1 MSDWQQ
7 ISLGDFQAPV
17 RHKATIPIQGSRVP
31 ASDWQQISL
40 GDLLTRVRRKV
51 AVEDGVTHPAVS
63 VQMYGRGLGEKEPFV
78 GGVSKY
84 TTLNMVR
91 EKDVVLRTI
100 TAFEAPAGVARA
112 EHDRTHVS
120 GVFITYEVDQRALPG
135 LLGLYFQTPA
145 FWDEMQ
151 NRASGTVLR
160 RKTISDSSFRAIPF
174 ALPPLPTQKRIV
186 EVISAIDDQITAL
199 DAEAGALTAVLR
211 HRRADLI
218 TDDSNEA
225 VRAEHAFDFSTGVR
239 RTPDRA
245 TGPYMTPYLRSAN
258 VGYGTLDLSDVLE
271 MNYDPAERK
280 KFGLQYGDVVV
291 SEGSASANAVG
302 MPAMWRDELPAPVC
316 TQMTLLRLRALE
328 GVCIPE
334 FVFHW
339 SMWAYESRAFLDVAG
354 GTNIKHISAKRAKG
368 MAVRLPSLDRQR
380 EMVVELDA
388 MESAL
393 KATRTEAALLR
404 DTRARLLS
412 GLLDR
417 TINIESAELEV

>member
-7 ISLGDFQAPV
+7 INLGDP
-17 RHKATIPIQGSRVP
+17 
-31 ASDWQQISL
+31 
-40 GDLLTRVRRKV
+40 LTRVRRKV
-51 AVEDGVTHPAVS
+51 AVEDGVTYPAVS
-63 VQMYGRGLGEKEPFV
+63 VQMHGRGLGEKDPFV

-84 TTLNMVR
+84 TALNTVR
-91 EKDVVLRTI
+91 ENDVVLRTI

-112 EHDRTHVS
+112 EHDGTHVS
-120 GVFITYEVDQRALPG
+120 GVFITYEVDHRALPEF
-135 LLGLYFQTPA
+135 LGLYFQTPV

-160 RKTISDSSFRAIPF
+160 RKTISDAAFRAIPL
-174 ALPPLPTQKRIV
+174 ALPPLPTQERIV
-186 EVISAIDDQITAL
+186 EVISAVDDQITAL
-199 DAEAGALTAVLR
+199 GVEATTLTAVLR
-211 HRRADLI
+211 RRRADLI
-218 TDDSNEA
+218 TDDSVEA
-225 VRAEHAFDFSTGVR
+225 VRAENAFDFSTGVR

-245 TGPYMTPYLRSAN
+245 AGPYMTPYLRSAN

-280 KFGLQYGDVVV
+280 KFGLQYGDVLV

-316 TQMTLLRLRALE
+316 TQMTLIRLRALE

-354 GTNIKHISAKRAKG
+354 GTNIKHISAKRSKG
-368 MAVRLPSLDRQR
+368 MAVRVPSLDRQR
-380 EMVVELDA
+380 EMAMELDA

-393 KATRTEAALLR
+393 AATRAEAARLR
-404 DTRARLLS
+404 EVRVGLLS
-412 GLLDR
+412 GLLNQSI
-417 TINIESAELEV
+417 TIDV

>member
-7 ISLGDFQAPV
+7 VTLGDQLA
-17 RHKATIPIQGSRVP
+17 
-31 ASDWQQISL
+31 
-40 GDLLTRVRRKV
+40 RVRRKV
-51 AVEDGVTHPAVS
+51 AVEDGVTYPAVS

-84 TTLNMVR
+84 TTLNAVR
-91 EKDVVLRTI
+91 ENDVVLRTI

-112 EHDRTHVS
+112 EHDGTHVS
-120 GVFITYEVDQRALPG
+120 GVFITYEVDQKALPEF
-135 LLGLYFQTPA
+135 LALYFQTPA
-145 FWDEMQ
+145 FWHEMQ

-160 RKTISDSSFRAIPF
+160 RKTISDASFRAIPF
-174 ALPPLPTQKRIV
+174 ALPPLPTQERIV
-186 EVISAIDDQITAL
+186 EVIGAVDDQITAL
-199 DAEAGALTAVLR
+199 DVEAGALAAVLR
-211 HRRADLI
+211 RRRADLI
-218 TDDSNEA
+218 TDDSVDA
-225 VRAEHAFDFSTGVR
+225 VRAEQAFDFSTGVR

-245 TGPYMTPYLRSAN
+245 AGPYMTPYLRSAN
-258 VGYGTLDLSDVLE
+258 VGYGKLDLSDVLE
-271 MNYDPAERK
+271 MNFDPAERQ

-316 TQMTLLRLRALE
+316 TQMTLIRLRALE

-368 MAVRLPSLDRQR
+368 MAVHLPSLDRQR
-380 EMVVELDA
+380 EMAAELDA

-393 KATRTEAALLR
+393 ETTRAEAARLR
-404 DTRARLLS
+404 EVRAGLLS

-417 TINIESAELEV
+417 TTEIVSA

>member
-7 ISLGDFQAPV
+7 I
-17 RHKATIPIQGSRVP
+17 T
-31 ASDWQQISL
+31 L

-51 AVEDGVTHPAVS
+51 AVKDGVSYPAVS

-91 EKDVVLRTI
+91 ENDVVLRTI
-100 TAFEAPAGVARA
+100 TAFEAPAGIARA
-112 EHDRTHVS
+112 EHDGTHVS
-120 GVFITYEVDQRALPG
+120 NVFITYEMDQRALPEF
-135 LLGLYFQTPA
+135 LGLYFQTAA

-160 RKTISDSSFRAIPF
+160 RKTVSDASFRAIPF
-174 ALPPLPTQKRIV
+174 ALPQLPAQERIA
-186 EVISAIDDQITAL
+186 EVIGAVDDQVTAL
-199 DAEAGALTAVLR
+199 NAEAGALTAVLR
-211 HRRADLI
+211 RRRADI
-218 TDDSNEA
+218 MTDNLVEA
-225 VRAEHAFDFSTGVR
+225 VRAEEAFDFSTGVR

-245 TGPYMTPYLRSAN
+245 VGPYMTPYLRSAN

-280 KFGLQYGDVVV
+280 KFSLQYGDVVV
-291 SEGSASANAVG
+291 SEGSASENAVG

-339 SMWAYESRAFLDVAG
+339 SMWAYESRAFLDIAG
-354 GTNIKHISAKRAKG
+354 GTNIKHISAMRAKG

-380 EMVVELDA
+380 EMSAELDA

-393 KATRTEAALLR
+393 QAIRTEAAHLR
-404 DTRARLLS
+404 KFRAGLLS

-417 TINIESAELEV
+417 TIDIESAELEV

>member
-1 MSDWQQ
+1 MSNWQQGTLGDLQTHVRRTAAVPPQASGASMSDWEQ
-7 ISLGDFQAPV
+7 I
-17 RHKATIPIQGSRVP
+17 T
-31 ASDWQQISL
+31 L
-40 GDLLTRVRRKV
+40 GDLLARVRRKV
-51 AVEDGVTHPAVS
+51 AVEDGVTYPAVS

-78 GGVSKY
+78 GGISKY
-84 TTLNMVR
+84 TTLNTVR
-91 EKDVVLRTI
+91 EDDVVLRTI

-112 EHDRTHVS
+112 EHDSTHVS
-120 GVFITYEVDQRALPG
+120 GVFITYEVDQRVLPE
-135 LLGLYFQTPA
+135 LLGLYFQTPV

-160 RKTISDSSFRAIPF
+160 RKTISDASFRSIPF
-174 ALPPLPTQKRIV
+174 ALPPLPTQERIV
-186 EVISAIDDQITAL
+186 AVIGAVDDQIAAL

-211 HRRADLI
+211 RRRADLV
-218 TDDSNEA
+218 TDDSHEA

-239 RTPDRA
+239 RTPERA

-258 VGYGTLDLSDVLE
+258 VGHGTLDLSDVLE
-271 MNYDPAERK
+271 MNYDPAERE
-280 KFGLQYGDVVV
+280 KFGLRYGDVVV

-334 FVFHW
+334 FVFQW

-354 GTNIKHISAKRAKG
+354 GTNIKHISAKRSKG
-368 MAVRLPSLDRQR
+368 MTVRLPSLDRQR
-380 EMVVELDA
+380 EMAVELDA
-388 MESAL
+388 MGAASET
-393 KATRTEAALLR
+393 TRAEAAHLR
-404 DTRARLLS
+404 EVRKGLLS

-417 TINIESAELEV
+417 TIDIESAELEV

>member
-7 ISLGDFQAPV
+7 IP
-17 RHKATIPIQGSRVP
+17 
-31 ASDWQQISL
+31 L

-51 AVEDGVTHPAVS
+51 AVEDDVTYPAVS

-84 TTLNMVR
+84 TALNTVR
-91 EKDVVLRTI
+91 ENDVVLRTI

-112 EHDRTHVS
+112 EHDGTHVS
-120 GVFITYEVDQRALPG
+120 GVFITYEVDQRALPEF
-135 LLGLYFQTPA
+135 LGLYFQTPL

-160 RKTISDSSFRAIPF
+160 RKTISDASFRAIPF
-174 ALPPLPTQKRIV
+174 ALPPLPTQERIV
-186 EVISAIDDQITAL
+186 EVIGAVDDQITAL
-199 DAEAGALTAVLR
+199 DAEAGALAAVLR
-211 HRRADLI
+211 RRRADLI
-218 TDDSNEA
+218 TDDSVEA

-302 MPAMWRDELPAPVC
+302 MPAMWRDELPGPVC

-339 SMWAYESRAFLDVAG
+339 CMWAYESGAFLDVAG

-380 EMVVELDA
+380 EMAAELDA

-393 KATRTEAALLR
+393 GAVRAEAARLSEV
-404 DTRARLLS
+404 RAGLLS

-417 TINIESAELEV
+417 TIEIESAELEG

>member
-7 ISLGDFQAPV
+7 IA
-17 RHKATIPIQGSRVP
+17 
-31 ASDWQQISL
+31 L

-51 AVEDGVTHPAVS
+51 AVEDGVAYPAVS
-63 VQMYGRGLGEKEPFV
+63 VQMYGRGLGEKEAFV

-84 TTLNMVR
+84 TTLNTVR
-91 EKDVVLRTI
+91 ENDVVLRTI

-112 EHDRTHVS
+112 EHDGTHVS
-120 GVFITYEVDQRALPG
+120 GVFITYEVDQRALPEF
-135 LLGLYFQTPA
+135 LGLYFQTPV
-145 FWDEMQ
+145 FWDEMH

-160 RKTISDSSFRAIPF
+160 RKTISDASFCAIPF
-174 ALPPLPTQKRIV
+174 VLPPLPTQERIV
-186 EVISAIDDQITAL
+186 EVIGAVDDQITAL

-211 HRRADLI
+211 RRRADLV
-218 TDDSNEA
+218 TDDSVEA

-271 MNYDPAERK
+271 MNYDPVERK
-280 KFGLQYGDVVV
+280 KFGLHYGDVVV

-302 MPAMWRDELPAPVC
+302 MPAMWRDELPGPVC

-339 SMWAYESRAFLDVAG
+339 CMWAYESRAFLDVAG

-368 MAVRLPSLDRQR
+368 MAVRLPSIDRQR
-380 EMVVELDA
+380 EMAVELDA

-393 KATRTEAALLR
+393 KATRGEAARLREVRAGLL
-404 DTRARLLS
+404 A

-417 TINIESAELEV
+417 TIDIEPAELEG

>member
-1 MSDWQQ
+1 MSDWRQ
-7 ISLGDFQAPV
+7 
-17 RHKATIPIQGSRVP
+17 VP
-31 ASDWQQISL
+31 LSEVV
-40 GDLLTRVRRKV
+40 TRVTTKNVDGTIESVLTVSAEHGLIAQESFFTRKV
-51 AVEDGVTHPAVS
+51 ASKDTSGYYVVAPGQFVYNKSTSKSAAYGAVARNLS
-63 VQMYGRGLGEKEPFV
+63 HEPGIVSPLYFV
-78 GGVSKY
+78 
-84 TTLNMVR
+84 
-91 EKDVVLRTI
+91 
-100 TAFEAPAGVARA
+100 FEAKDGAALPEYLELAFNSDQFFGSLAGTLREGARA
-112 EHDRTHVS
+112 H
-120 GVFITYEVDQRALPG
+120 G
-135 LLGLYFQTPA
+135 LLNVRLKEFYA
-145 FWDEMQ
+145 
-151 NRASGTVLR
+151 ATV
-160 RKTISDSSFRAIPF
+160 T
-174 ALPPLPTQKRIV
+174 LPPSLVQERIV
-186 EVISAIDDQITAL
+186 EVIGAVDDQITAL
-199 DAEAGALTAVLR
+199 DAEARALTSVLR
-211 HRRADLI
+211 RRRADLI
-218 TDDSNEA
+218 TDDSVEA

-245 TGPYMTPYLRSAN
+245 VGPYMTPYLRSAN

-354 GTNIKHISAKRAKG
+354 GTNIKHISAIRAKS

-380 EMVVELDA
+380 EMSVELDA

-393 KATRTEAALLR
+393 EATRAEAARLR
-404 DTRARLLS
+404 EVRAGLLS
-412 GLLDR
+412 ALLDR
-417 TINIESAELEV
+417 TIDIESAEPEA